1 MAANPPLSVPEGV
14 TSAAQLDSAD
24 LLKFLAGLPQV
35 SRPFIAK
42 WFRQN
47 PQTTQKADQSPVT
60 IADQQVE
67 TALRDVIQA
76 AFPDDAI
83 QGEEFG
89 SAKSNTPG
97 NTPGNAAG
105 RFCWVIDP
113 IDGTKAFISGKP
125 VFGTLVGLTDQGVPL
140 AGMIDMPVLDETYI
154 GHLIGHNPADQ
165 QRQSACRMNA
175 AMVRPSPCQTLATA
189 RLATTSPLALSAAGL
204 TGFNHLATQAALTN
218 YGGDCHNYAL
228 LAAGH
233 IDLVMEDSL
242 APHDMIAVVAVMQ
255 AAGAVVT
262 DTAGQP
268 IRLGQSSSILAA
280 ATADLHAAALT
291 ALAEVA
297 AD

>member
-1 MAANPPLSVPEGV
+1 MAANPLPSVPEGV

-47 PQTTQKADQSPVT
+47 PHTTQKADLSPVT

-89 SAKSNTPG
+89 SATI
-97 NTPGNAAG
+97 NAAG

-165 QRQSACRMNA
+165 PPQSACRMNA

>member
-1 MAANPPLSVPEGV
+1 MAANPLLSVPDGV
-14 TSAAQLDSAD
+14 TSAAQLHSAD

-47 PQTTQKADQSPVT
+47 PHVTQKADLSPVT
-60 IADQQVE
+60 IADQQIE

-89 SAKSNTPG
+89 LAKSNTPG
-97 NTPGNAAG
+97 NGAG

-165 QRQSACRMNA
+165 PPQSACRMNA

-204 TGFNHLATQAALTN
+204 TGFNHLAAQAALTN
-218 YGGDCHNYAL
+218 YGGDCHNYGL

-242 APHDMIAVVAVMQ
+242 APHDMIAVVAVMR

-268 IRLGQSSSILAA
+268 IRHGQSSSILAA

>member
-1 MAANPPLSVPEGV
+1 MAANPLVTVPEGV

-47 PQTTQKADQSPVT
+47 PHVTQKADLSPVT
-60 IADQQVE
+60 IADQQIE

-89 SAKSNTPG
+89 SATNNG
-97 NTPGNAAG
+97 AGNAAG

-165 QRQSACRMNA
+165 PPQSACRMNA

-204 TGFNHLATQAALTN
+204 TGFNHLAAQAALTN

>member
-1 MAANPPLSVPEGV
+1 
-14 TSAAQLDSAD
+14 
-24 LLKFLAGLPQV
+24 
-35 SRPFIAK
+35 
-42 WFRQN
+42 
-47 PQTTQKADQSPVT
+47 
-60 IADQQVE
+60 
-67 TALRDVIQA
+67 
-76 AFPDDAI
+76 
-83 QGEEFG
+83 
-89 SAKSNTPG
+89 
-97 NTPGNAAG
+97 
-105 RFCWVIDP
+105 
-113 IDGTKAFISGKP
+113 
-125 VFGTLVGLTDQGVPL
+125 
-140 AGMIDMPVLDETYI
+140 
-154 GHLIGHNPADQ
+154 
-165 QRQSACRMNA
+165 MNA

>member
-1 MAANPPLSVPEGV
+1 MAANPLPSVPEGV

-47 PQTTQKADQSPVT
+47 PHTTQKADLSPVT

-89 SAKSNTPG
+89 SVTI
-97 NTPGNAAG
+97 NAAG

-154 GHLIGHNPADQ
+154 GHLIGQNPADQ
-165 QRQSACRMNA
+165 QPQYACQMNA

-189 RLATTSPLALSAAGL
+189 RLATTSPLALSSAGL
-204 TGFNHLATQAALTN
+204 TGFNHLAAQAALTN

-291 ALAEVA
+291 ALVEVA

>member
-1 MAANPPLSVPEGV
+1 VAANPLPSVPEGV

-35 SRPFIAK
+35 SRPFIPK

-89 SAKSNTPG
+89 SATINTA
-97 NTPGNAAG
+97 GNATG

-165 QRQSACRMNA
+165 QRQSVCRMNA
-175 AMVRPSPCQTLATA
+175 AMVRPSPCQTLSTA

>member
-1 MAANPPLSVPEGV
+1 M
-14 TSAAQLDSAD
+14 
-24 LLKFLAGLPQV
+24 
-35 SRPFIAK
+35 
-42 WFRQN
+42 
-47 PQTTQKADQSPVT
+47 
-60 IADQQVE
+60 
-67 TALRDVIQA
+67 
-76 AFPDDAI
+76 
-83 QGEEFG
+83 
-89 SAKSNTPG
+89 
-97 NTPGNAAG
+97 
-105 RFCWVIDP
+105 IDP

-165 QRQSACRMNA
+165 PPQSACRMNA

-204 TGFNHLATQAALTN
+204 TGFNHLAAQAALTN
-218 YGGDCHNYAL
+218 YGGDCHNYALLAAGHNYAL

-297 AD
+297 AG

>member
-1 MAANPPLSVPEGV
+1 MAANPLPSVPEGV

-47 PQTTQKADQSPVT
+47 PQTTQKADLSPVT

-89 SAKSNTPG
+89 SATINTA
-97 NTPGNAAG
+97 GNATG

>member
-1 MAANPPLSVPEGV
+1 MAANPLPSVPEGV

-47 PQTTQKADQSPVT
+47 PHTTQKADLSPVT

-89 SAKSNTPG
+89 SVTI
-97 NTPGNAAG
+97 NAAG

>member
-1 MAANPPLSVPEGV
+1 MAANPLPSVPEGV

-47 PQTTQKADQSPVT
+47 PHTTQKADLSPVT

-89 SAKSNTPG
+89 SATI
-97 NTPGNAAG
+97 NAAG

-165 QRQSACRMNA
+165 PPQSACRMNA

-189 RLATTSPLALSAAGL
+189 RLATTSPLALSATGL
-204 TGFNHLATQAALTN
+204 TGFNHLAAQAALTN

-291 ALAEVA
+291 VLAEVA

>member
-1 MAANPPLSVPEGV
+1 MAANPLPSVPEGV

-47 PQTTQKADQSPVT
+47 PHTTQKADLSPVT

-67 TALRDVIQA
+67 NALRDVIQE

-89 SAKSNTPG
+89 SATI
-97 NTPGNAAG
+97 NAAG

-165 QRQSACRMNA
+165 QPQSACRMNA

-189 RLATTSPLALSAAGL
+189 RLATTSPLALSATGL
-204 TGFNHLATQAALTN
+204 NGFNHLAAQAALTN

-297 AD
+297 PD